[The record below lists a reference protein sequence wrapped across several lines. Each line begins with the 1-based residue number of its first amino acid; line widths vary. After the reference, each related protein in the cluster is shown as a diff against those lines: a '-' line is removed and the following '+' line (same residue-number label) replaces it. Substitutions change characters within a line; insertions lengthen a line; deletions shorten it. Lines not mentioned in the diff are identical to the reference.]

1 MLFSYDVYYST
12 EVLVNGELVVE
23 SNKNDIL
30 SLKEGINA
38 TIRGISKILNVPI
51 MITFYNQDKIVDVC
65 VAGETDEFTDV
76 NYEKFNIS
84 LCQ

>member
-12 EVLVNGELVVE
+12 RVLVNGEVVVE
-23 SNKNDIL
+23 SN
-30 SLKEGINA
+30 
-38 TIRGISKILNVPI
+38 
-51 MITFYNQDKIVDVC
+51 KIVDVC

-76 NYEKFNIS
+76 NYKKFNIS

>member
-1 MLFSYDVYYST
+1 M
-12 EVLVNGELVVE
+12 
-23 SNKNDIL
+23 
-30 SLKEGINA
+30 
-38 TIRGISKILNVPI
+38 SKILNVPI